1 MGRYADLP
9 ATRGPPAHRASS
21 ARSAASPGADAVLG
35 REAGP
40 PPDADHRLVRTGTM
54 TAAEARAHL
63 ATWEGE
69 AASHAIA
76 APPGVVARER
86 RRPDRVHP
94 GGVRLQRLAVA
105 VHGDAA
111 AVAHW
116 SVAEPAGPGDERR
129 VAAGARADRLPAGA
143 GRLEPA
149 ERRSTA

>member
-1 MGRYADLP
+1 MRTFLP
-9 ATRGPPAHRASS
+9 PEDPRRSRELGAVRAVSGP
-21 ARSAASPGADAVLG
+21 DAVLG

-69 AASHAIA
+69 AASHPIA

-111 AVAHW
+111 SVAHW
-116 SVAEPAGPGDERR
+116 SIAEPAGPGDEDAWRR
-129 VAAGARADRLPAGA
+129 AL
-143 GRLEPA
+143 GRIASPP
-149 ERRSTA
+149 ERGGWTA